1 MWLQVQVNSFYFIE
15 GWRACIYDVI
25 VYFFLQC
32 CLESIEKRNTQY
44 LENMGSTIY
53 KQDQENPNLNSLNYN
68 IIIVVVGSAKK
79 YQQGRSV
86 GLGWYAVIKMIK
98 TFK

>member
-1 MWLQVQVNSFYFIE
+1 
-15 GWRACIYDVI
+15 
-25 VYFFLQC
+25 
-32 CLESIEKRNTQY
+32 
-44 LENMGSTIY
+44 MGSTIY